1 MSATQR
7 ELRREGIRIV
17 DTRPPHT
24 ETGLASRAIAGVA
37 PAMPQ
42 GLDPDVVAA
51 RIVAA
56 IVNDEKDVP
65 AEAFS

>member
-1 MSATQR
+1 
-7 ELRREGIRIV
+7 
-17 DTRPPHT
+17 
-24 ETGLASRAIAGVA
+24 
-37 PAMPQ
+37 MPQ
-42 GLDPDVVAA
+42 GLDPDAVAA